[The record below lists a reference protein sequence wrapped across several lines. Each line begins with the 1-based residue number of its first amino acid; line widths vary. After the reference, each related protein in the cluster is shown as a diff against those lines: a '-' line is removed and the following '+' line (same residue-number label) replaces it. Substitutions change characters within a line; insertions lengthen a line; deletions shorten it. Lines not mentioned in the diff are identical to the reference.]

1 MKEQHV
7 IYLRIGDFFLSICIY
22 KEMEEMPNYTS
33 QPSLRL
39 HVSS

>member
-7 IYLRIGDFFLSICIY
+7 IYLRIGVSICIY